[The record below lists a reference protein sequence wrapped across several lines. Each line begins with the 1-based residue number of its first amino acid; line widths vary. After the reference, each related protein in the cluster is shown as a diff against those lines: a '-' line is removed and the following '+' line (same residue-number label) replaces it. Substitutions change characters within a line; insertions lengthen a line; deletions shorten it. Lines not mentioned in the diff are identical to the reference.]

1 MKILGSSMQ
10 SEIIEVYEEKVDDA
24 TISGCMLCFRC
35 EELCPYEDC
44 LKIKWVVKP
53 S

>member
-1 MKILGSSMQ
+1 MEKLGSSMQ

-24 TISGCMLCFRC
+24 TISGCKLCFRS

-44 LKIKWVVKP
+44 LKIKWLVKP